1 MAVLV
6 GVLAVSTVGATIRDR
21 GPVGDDGDARRLD
34 PRPVVRPVPEG
45 PAVRDEIAG
54 EWGAFDVEC
63 RDTWA
68 YGVGVRP
75 DKAAGWR
82 IVSCEKGPDDDVD
95 AVFSDG
101 QQLGRPRGLLQPRPT
116 DGRGARAQHPGW
128 MRAGSSETRCNPCE
142 VDCVLTETTHLTE
155 K

>member
-1 MAVLV
+1 MRRRTIYLGLWAATTAVAVLV

-21 GPVGDDGDARRLD
+21 GPVGAEVVSDTDATRTSVPSPQG
-34 PRPVVRPVPEG
+34 PRVRE
-45 PAVRDEIAG
+45 AITG

-75 DKAAGWR
+75 DEAAGWR
-82 IVSCEKGPDDDVD
+82 IVSWEKGPDDDVD

-101 QQLGRPRGLLQPRPT
+101 RHSVDLEVFCNRGRPTLGELERNTLG
-116 DGRGARAQHPGW
+116 D
-128 MRAGSSETRCNPCE
+128 
-142 VDCVLTETTHLTE
+142 
-155 K
+155 